1 VFLVAIVAVVLVGW
15 FWWESRQWEDTDDAE
30 IDGHIYPISARINGH
45 VIKVNFNDGDFV
57 KQGDVLVVVDP
68 TDYQVALERARAD
81 YADAEAQAKAAQY
94 GVPVSSVGSGAQ
106 IRSAAADMDAAQA
119 GVAGGVA
126 DAVADGV
133 IAPEAAEDL
142 LLIAAVWIS
151 PAAREAALVY
161 RNTRAATRAA
171 LQAAQAGTPTVADML
186 AARHAPANPFFT
198 LTTFTTSATPA
209 TPDAPA

>member
-1 VFLVAIVAVVLVGW
+1 MQEHSGPSRVSIGEGFVGEGAEAAHVNTVLGARDGPVGTAWATALAMPRPGHVAFVTVLQPGLPVKPLTL
-15 FWWESRQWEDTDDAE
+15 FVNKAPIADDA
-30 IDGHIYPISARINGH
+30 H
-45 VIKVNFNDGDFV
+45 
-57 KQGDVLVVVDP
+57 
-68 TDYQVALERARAD
+68 AD
-81 YADAEAQAKAAQY
+81 LTW
-94 GVPVSSVGSGAQ
+94 G
-106 IRSAAADMDAAQA
+106 AAQA